1 VADEPGIALDLPEPG
16 LVVLVGAAGSGKST
30 LAARLF
36 EPSQVLSS
44 DAYRAI
50 VSGDEGNQAA
60 TRVAFKVLH
69 HELDRRL
76 AAGRTTVIDATNVTS
91 HARRSLLRRAAAHGV
106 PAVAIVLD
114 LPAELVQA
122 RNALRGGRIVPAAAV
137 REQLAA
143 LERAL
148 RRDEFGIE
156 GYAAIH
162 RLRTPAEVE
171 ALQVRRPAG

>member
-1 VADEPGIALDLPEPG
+1 VADEPGIALDLPEPC

-36 EPSQVLSS
+36 DPSKILSS

-60 TRVAFKVLH
+60 TWVAFKVLH
-69 HELDRRL
+69 RELDRRL
-76 AAGRTTVIDATNVTS
+76 TAGRTTVIDATNVTS

-122 RNALRGGRIVPAAAV
+122 RNALRGGRIVPALAV
-137 REQLAA
+137 RDQLAA
-143 LERAL
+143 LERGL
-148 RRDEFGIE
+148 RRDELAAE
-156 GYAAIH
+156 GYVAIH
-162 RLRTPAEVE
+162 HLRTAAEVDALRLR
-171 ALQVRRPAG
+171 